1 MNYFWMGVYLVNF
14 KSNEGGE
21 LNGKHYAI
29 ILSKKTSPNKT
40 LVVIPLTSKKKG
52 KKYRGG
58 ITIDCLK
65 YQDNPSCEKAFA
77 MVNKIREIDTNR
89 ILNGPIYMLD
99 EEDVIKL
106 KKSIL
111 NLFDLH
117 F

>member
-58 ITIDCLK
+58 FSVDVRPCRRCLCC
-65 YQDNPSCEKAFA
+65 DLLRADF
-77 MVNKIREIDTNR
+77 
-89 ILNGPIYMLD
+89 
-99 EEDVIKL
+99 
-106 KKSIL
+106 SI
-111 NLFDLH
+111 
-117 F
+117 